1 VLIVVVDDGSDSLT
15 CCPKQVRV
23 GWFGVSLPPAWVQ
36 KSFDLDKRRVV
47 TGRLG
52 LRQSWWEVFSSFS
65 SWYQTEM
72 ETAV

>member
-1 VLIVVVDDGSDSLT
+1 
-15 CCPKQVRV
+15 
-23 GWFGVSLPPAWVQ
+23 
-36 KSFDLDKRRVV
+36 VV
-47 TGRLG
+47 TGRLR